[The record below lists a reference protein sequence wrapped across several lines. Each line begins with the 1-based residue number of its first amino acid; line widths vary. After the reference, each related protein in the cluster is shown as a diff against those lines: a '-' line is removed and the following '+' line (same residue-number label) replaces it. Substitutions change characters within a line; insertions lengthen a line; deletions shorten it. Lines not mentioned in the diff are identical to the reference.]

1 MYDLILLDRHEA
13 ILREM
18 NEKAGE
24 QEVAAYVAFGVASL
38 DRDPW
43 SNAPRRRF
51 VSHEVIPIA
60 PEDHVSSSA
69 RHITWLTRGLIREL
83 SRLSAEKLILGI
95 FHTHPGGAAVFSEQ
109 DDRNEAEL
117 FRAVANR
124 NASEAQL
131 VSLLFGAD
139 GTIAGRVWRGS
150 GAVSPVSRILIT
162 GAHVRL
168 QDQANIP
175 GGDAEAIWDR
185 QTRLFGA
192 AFNHTIHNLR
202 IGVIGGGGTGSAV
215 ALLLARLGA
224 GHMALVDPDPIE
236 MTNLNRVYGSRR
248 ADAEAGIRK
257 VEILAREIDLAG
269 LETQVL
275 TIPAWVGWDSVR
287 NVLKSCDVIFGC
299 TDDHDGRLL
308 LNRLAYF
315 YGIPLIDVGLR
326 MRPAQPP
333 VPYNIVA
340 RVSTAL
346 PGHSCLLC
354 RGLINPQRA
363 SEENLARSNPAEY
376 ELRKAEAYVE
386 GGGDPA
392 PAVVTFTTEAA
403 AMAVNELIQG
413 ITNFR
418 ERPGMTP
425 GRFRQFE
432 LRRDRS
438 VAPAPRAGCRICD
451 NPKDWG
457 RADVEPFLHR
467 INT

>member
-1 MYDLILLDRHEA
+1 MFDMVLLDQHEA
-13 ILREM
+13 VLREIFA
-18 NEKAGE
+18 KAGE
-24 QEVAAYVAFGVASL
+24 QEAAAYVAFGVAGL

-43 SNAPRRRF
+43 TNAPRRRL
-51 VSHEVIPIA
+51 VSHEVIQIM
-60 PEDHVSSSA
+60 PEDRVSASA
-69 RHITWLTRGLIREL
+69 RHITWSTRGLIREL
-83 SRLSAEKLILGI
+83 SRMTAENLILGV
-95 FHTHPGGAAVFSEQ
+95 FHTHPSGGAEFSEQ

-124 NASEAQL
+124 NGTGAELA
-131 VSLLFGAD
+131 SLLFGGD
-139 GTIAGRVWRGS
+139 GTIACRVWHGTGVAS
-150 GAVSPVSRILIT
+150 LASRILIT
-162 GAHVRL
+162 GARIQL
-168 QDQANIP
+168 QDDANIP
-175 GGDAEAIWDR
+175 AGDTEAVWDR

-192 AFNHTIHNLR
+192 AFNRTICNLR
-202 IGVIGGGGTGSAV
+202 IGIIGGGGTGSAV
-215 ALLLARLGA
+215 ALLLARLGVR
-224 GHMALVDPDPIE
+224 HLALVDPDIIE
-236 MTNLNRVYGSRR
+236 MTNLNRVHGSRR
-248 ADAEAGIRK
+248 ADAEAGTRK
-257 VEILAREIDLAG
+257 VDLLAREIELAG
-269 LETQVL
+269 LGTRVL
-275 TIPAWVGWDSVR
+275 TIPAWVGWDTVR

-340 RVSTAL
+340 RVSTVL

-354 RGLINPQRA
+354 RGLINPRRA
-363 SEENLARSNPAEY
+363 SEENLARSNPEEY
-376 ELRKAEAYVE
+376 ERRKAEAYVE

-432 LRRDRS
+432 FGQDRS
-438 VAPAPRAGCRICD
+438 VAPTPRAGCRICD
-451 NPKDWG
+451 STKDWG
-457 RADVEPFLHR
+457 RADVEPFLNR
-467 INT
+467 VNT